1 VDSLA
6 EARYVADRIPGSKL
20 VVLPGQDYLPW
31 VGDQEA
37 LISELAAFA
46 TGTRPPAEPRRV
58 LLSVLFV
65 DIVDSTGWL
74 ARLGDERWH
83 EVLAE
88 HDRIVQDAL
97 LRFRG
102 TEVDRAGDGF
112 FATFEGPGR
121 AIQCAEE
128 IGRESGRSLGLEVRA
143 GIHTG
148 EVELDGERVSGIAV
162 HIGARISALAAPGEV
177 LVSRTVKDLVAG
189 STLRF
194 EDRGDAELKGVPGP
208 WGLYALVPS

>member
-1 VDSLA
+1 
-6 EARYVADRIPGSKL
+6 
-20 VVLPGQDYLPW
+20 
-31 VGDQEA
+31 
-37 LISELAAFA
+37 
-46 TGTRPPAEPRRV
+46 V

-74 ARLGDERWH
+74 TRLGDERWRGL
-83 EVLAE
+83 LAE

-97 LRFRG
+97 SRFRG

-121 AIQCAEE
+121 AIQCAAE
-128 IGRESGRSLGLEVRA
+128 IERESRRLSLEVRA
-143 GIHTG
+143 GVHAG
-148 EVELDGERVSGIAV
+148 EVELEGGRVSGIAV
-162 HIGARISALAAPGEV
+162 HIGARISALSAPGEV

-194 EDRGDAELKGVPGP
+194 EERGEAELKGVPGR
-208 WGLYALVPS
+208 WELYAVAPS

>member
-1 VDSLA
+1 
-6 EARYVADRIPGSKL
+6 
-20 VVLPGQDYLPW
+20 VLPGKDYLPW
-31 VGDQEA
+31 VGDQGA
-37 LISELAAFA
+37 LISELTAFA
-46 TGTRPPAEPRRV
+46 TGTRPPAEAQRV

-74 ARLGDERWH
+74 TKLGDERWH
-83 EVLAE
+83 GLLAE
-88 HDRIVQDAL
+88 HDAIVQDAL

-112 FATFEGPGR
+112 LATFEGPGR

-128 IGRESGRSLGLEVRA
+128 IGRESRSRFGLEIRA

-148 EVELDGERVSGIAV
+148 EVELEGERVSGIAV
-162 HIGARISALAAPGEV
+162 HIGARISARAEPGEI

-189 STLRF
+189 SSLRF
-194 EDRGDAELKGVPGP
+194 EARGDAELKGVPGR
-208 WGLYALVPS
+208 WELYALAPS